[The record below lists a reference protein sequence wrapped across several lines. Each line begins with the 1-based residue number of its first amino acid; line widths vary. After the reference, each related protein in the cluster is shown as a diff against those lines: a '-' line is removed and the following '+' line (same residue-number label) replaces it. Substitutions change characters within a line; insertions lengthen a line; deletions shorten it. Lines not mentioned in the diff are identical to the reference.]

1 MKIGARVSR
10 AYFHG
15 LNDGGRTPPEFGGI
29 PIGGL
34 PIGGLIIAPGGV
46 GGRIIGGRGCM
57 EGPGGGIIGGIPG

>member
-10 AYFHG
+10 TYFHG
-15 LNDGGRTPPEFGGI
+15 LNDGGRTPPEFGGPVGGRI
-29 PIGGL
+29 VGGL
-34 PIGGLIIAPGGV
+34 MLA